1 MELVVRQSQVGAVTV
16 VHVSGEAD
24 LATLPK
30 LADALTRATAD
41 AAGIVAVDLDEV
53 QVLDDAALGLLLGAA
68 GRARQAGAELSVV
81 CSAEPQRERLAITG
95 FDRAVAVVSSLDQLA
110 RKSGS

>member
-1 MELVVRQSQVGAVTV
+1 MDLVVRQSQVGAIV
-16 VHVSGEAD
+16 VVEVRGEAD

-41 AAGIVAVDLDEV
+41 AAGVVAVDLDDV

-68 GRARQAGAELSVV
+68 GRARQGGAELSVV
-81 CSAEPQRERLAITG
+81 CSAAPLRDRLAITG
-95 FDRAVAVVSSLDQLA
+95 FDRAVTVVSSL
-110 RKSGS
+110 